1 MVSQNLHSFYLNFF
15 IREVTFN
22 LLQGVTSMY
31 NTKFLFALFAFLVF
45 SQISFSQNSIIQ
57 KTDTSGFYRMN
68 EVVIS
73 ATKTLSN
80 SIEIANSISVIDS
93 VQISNSNSNNV
104 FDILRN
110 ETGISFTRQG
120 GNGTL
125 SNLYIRGANSSH
137 TLVLIDGVEVNL
149 TNDPSGVYDFSAL
162 SIDNIERIEVLR
174 GPQSTLYGSDALA
187 GVINII
193 TKKGNGSTKFSLLT
207 EGGSYN
213 SYKALLGV
221 NGSLQKLNYSIA
233 LSRTGSDGFSNASEK
248 YGNTEKDGYTF
259 NNLSSIIGYTFS
271 PNAEVNLYTRY
282 TKSKSDYDQFGGAF
296 GDDPTYIF
304 NQEEFSLR
312 GEGKIKLFDGR
323 WNQKT
328 GVSVIRNTRKYS
340 YDTSAASIFYSHS
353 HYDGRKYKIDWQ
365 NDFQLNESN
374 LFTGGVDFE
383 LEEMSSEYFSFNYI
397 GLPDYASIFPNRN
410 TKTISG
416 YIQEQFNIKNMFF
429 ASAGI
434 RYAHHN
440 QFGSQI
446 TYRFAPAFLISET
459 STKIKATLGTGFKA
473 PSLFNLYDPTY
484 GNENLKPEKSF
495 GWDIGAEQ
503 FLSKENFSIGVTYF
517 DNKFSDMFGFD
528 NVTFKTININKAE
541 TNGVEVFTKAIFF
554 NSLIVKANYTYTKAL
569 DKSENTS
576 NFDQKLLRRP
586 ENKIGLLIDYSFIEK
601 ANVNAEV
608 IWIGTR
614 EDIDFSTFQR
624 TELKGYVLL
633 NLAAHYDVFNFL
645 RLNARLENLLDTDYE
660 DVFGYGT
667 AGLSFYGGIKLM
679 ID

>member
-1 MVSQNLHSFYLNFF
+1 MH
-15 IREVTFN
+15 
-22 LLQGVTSMY
+22 
-31 NTKFLFALFAFLVF
+31 NTKFLFALFALLVF
-45 SQISFSQNSIIQ
+45 SQIAFTQNSIIQ

-80 SIEIANSISVIDS
+80 SVELANSISVIDS
-93 VQISNSNSNNV
+93 EQISNSNSNNV
-104 FDILRN
+104 FDVLRN

-125 SNLYIRGANSSH
+125 SNIYIRGANSSH

-149 TNDPSGVYDFSAL
+149 INDPGGVYDFSAL
-162 SIDNIERIEVLR
+162 PIDNIDRIEVLR

-193 TKKGNGSTKFSLLT
+193 TKKGNGSPRFSLLT

-213 SYKALLGV
+213 SYKAQLGV
-221 NGSLQKLNYSIA
+221 NGSLQELTYSVA

-259 NNLSSIIGYTFS
+259 NNLSSIIGYNINENTQ
-271 PNAEVNLYTRY
+271 VNFYTRF
-282 TKSKSDYDQFGGAF
+282 TKSKSDYDQFGGVF
-296 GDDPTYIF
+296 GDDPTYVF
-304 NQEEFSLR
+304 NQEELSLR

-323 WNQKT
+323 LNQKI
-328 GVSVIRNTRKYS
+328 GLSFFRNLRKYS
-340 YDTSAASIFYSHS
+340 YDTSASNIFYSHS
-353 HYDGRKYKIDWQ
+353 LYDGRKYKLDWQ

-374 LFTGGVDFE
+374 LFTSGVDFE
-383 LEEMSSEYFSFNYI
+383 YEEMSSEYFFLNYV
-397 GLPDYASIFPNRN
+397 GLPDYASIFPLRN
-410 TKTISG
+410 SKTISG
-416 YIQEQFNIKNMFF
+416 YIQDQLNLGNMFF

-434 RYAHHN
+434 RYDHHN

-446 TYRFAPAFLISET
+446 TYRFAPAFLITGT
-459 STKIKATLGTGFKA
+459 STKIKATVGTGFKA

-495 GWDIGAEQ
+495 GWDVGAEQ

-528 NVTFKTININKAE
+528 NVTFQTININKVE
-541 TNGVEVFTKAIFF
+541 TNGVEVFTKVILFDY
-554 NSLIVKANYTYTKAL
+554 LTLKANYTFTKAV
-569 DKSENTS
+569 DKSENTP
-576 NFDQKLLRRP
+576 DYCKKLLRRP

-601 ANVNAEV
+601 ANLNAEL
-608 IWIGTR
+608 IWVGSR
-614 EDIDFSTFQR
+614 EDFDFSNFTR
-624 TELKGYVLL
+624 VEMKNYLL
-633 NLAAHYDVFNFL
+633 ANFAAHYNLFNFL
-645 RLNARLENLLDTDYE
+645 RLNIRIENLLDTDYE
-660 DVFGYGT
+660 EVFGYGT
-667 AGLSFYGGIKLM
+667 AGLSFYGGIQLSL
-679 ID
+679 

>member
-1 MVSQNLHSFYLNFF
+1 MH
-15 IREVTFN
+15 
-22 LLQGVTSMY
+22 
-31 NTKFLFALFAFLVF
+31 NTKFLFALFALSVF
-45 SQISFSQNSIIQ
+45 SQIAFTQNSIIQ

-80 SIEIANSISVIDS
+80 SVELANSISVIDS
-93 VQISNSNSNNV
+93 EQISNSNSNNV
-104 FDILRN
+104 FDVLRN

-149 TNDPSGVYDFSAL
+149 TNDPGGVYDFSAL
-162 SIDNIERIEVLR
+162 PIDNIDRIEVLR

-193 TKKGNGSTKFSLLT
+193 SKKGTGSPKFSLLT

-213 SYKALLGV
+213 SYKAQLGV
-221 NGSLQKLNYSIA
+221 NGSLQKLNYSVA
-233 LSRTGSDGFSNASEK
+233 LSRTGSDGFSVASEK

-259 NNLSSIIGYTFS
+259 NNISSILGYNIS
-271 PNAEVNLYTRY
+271 ENVAVNFYTRF

-296 GDDPTYIF
+296 GDDPTYVF
-304 NQEEFSLR
+304 NQEEFSVR
-312 GEGKIKLFDGR
+312 GEGKVKSLDGK
-323 WNQKT
+323 WNQKL
-328 GVSVIRNTRKYS
+328 GLSFIRNVRKYS
-340 YDTSAASIFYSHS
+340 YDTSASNIFYSHS
-353 HYDGRKYKIDWQ
+353 LYDGRKYKLDWQ

-374 LFTGGVDFE
+374 LFTSGVDFE
-383 LEEMSSEYFSFNYI
+383 YEEMSSEYFFLNYV
-397 GLPDYASIFPNRN
+397 GLPDYASIFPLKNS
-410 TKTISG
+410 KTIGG
-416 YIQEQFNIKNMFF
+416 YIQDQFNLENMFF

-434 RYAHHN
+434 RYDHHN

-446 TYRFAPAFLISET
+446 TYRFAPAFLITGT
-459 STKIKATLGTGFKA
+459 STKIKATVGTGFKA

-495 GWDIGAEQ
+495 GWDVGAEQ

-541 TNGVEVFTKAIFF
+541 TNGVEVFTKVILF
-554 NSLIVKANYTYTKAL
+554 NHLTLKTNYTYTKAV
-569 DKSENTS
+569 DKSENTPD
-576 NFDQKLLRRP
+576 FGKKLLRRP
-586 ENKIGLLIDYSFIEK
+586 ENKIGLLIDYSFFQK
-601 ANVNAEV
+601 ANINAEL
-608 IWIGTR
+608 IWVGSR
-614 EDIDFSTFQR
+614 EDFDFSNFTR
-624 TELKGYVLL
+624 VEMKNYLL
-633 NLAAHYDVFNFL
+633 TNFAAHYNLFNFL
-645 RLNARLENLLDTDYE
+645 RLNIRIENLLDTDYE
-660 DVFGYGT
+660 EVFGYGT
-667 AGLSFYGGIKLM
+667 AGLSFYGGIQLSL
-679 ID
+679 